1 MEIRRLVSTKLRKI
15 KAGMMER
22 GRKGISKGRLAYP
35 ALFALALS
43 GGIAL
48 YTLAPPE
55 VKAEPVRMAAKA
67 VAHRGRK
74 IVTFKVSQ
82 GISKGILGQTLLPAV
97 RKGRF
102 GRPFLPGEG
111 GKRWYVPR
119 NLLPP
124 PSMWQYIRY
133 PTLPRWY
140 GRRTGKPDSPLK
152 YLFSGT
158 PEIVLNPELKRAFP
172 HAIALLRQLQGEEAF
187 GLLPA
192 TNHLVRLGILD
203 AGEFDRAAKAA
214 ESLRPLLGPGFP
226 LDGTSV
232 SLSRYVLAAP
242 IWVAERWADQQ

>member
-1 MEIRRLVSTKLRKI
+1 MGVTRLQVALGPNPG
-15 KAGMMER
+15 KATDPYRPPM
-22 GRKGISKGRLAYP
+22 SK
-35 ALFALALS
+35 
-43 GGIAL
+43 
-48 YTLAPPE
+48 
-55 VKAEPVRMAAKA
+55 V
-67 VAHRGRK
+67 H
-74 IVTFKVSQ
+74 
-82 GISKGILGQTLLPAV
+82 
-97 RKGRF
+97 KGRF

-192 TNHLVRLGILD
+192 TKGSRRVVIMVHSSARGTYQYQTTKNFRNRPEKL
-203 AGEFDRAAKAA
+203 A
-214 ESLRPLLGPGFP
+214 LRKYSPLTRKHEHFH
-226 LDGTSV
+226 
-232 SLSRYVLAAP
+232 
-242 IWVAERWADQQ
+242 EK